1 VVLLVKSG
9 AKLQK
14 FCQTGLANSLQMYN
28 KSRGWWFYAEYLDV
42 LYFRERVPTGKTNGL
57 KQASICWLMNLVRVG
72 YKAKA
77 II

>member
-1 VVLLVKSG
+1 
-9 AKLQK
+9 
-14 FCQTGLANSLQMYN
+14 MYN
-28 KSRGWWFYAEYLDV
+28 KSREWWFYVEYLGV

-57 KQASICWLMNLVRVG
+57 KQASIRWFMNLVRVG